1 MSKPTKTCKALTFP
15 KSATNDAILKACK
28 AEWLKRYINKDGTA
42 KANRWAPIY
51 CTRDGNKL
59 SVRLDGERLIL
70 SGEIGSIAAFKK
82 TVTYK

>member
-1 MSKPTKTCKALTFP
+1 MSKAKKTCAALTFP
-15 KSATNDAILKACK
+15 KNASNDDVLKACK
-28 AEWLKRYINKDGTA
+28 AEWKKRYINKDGSA

-51 CTRDGNKL
+51 ATRDGAKL

-70 SGEIGSIAAFKK
+70 SGEIGSIPAFVK